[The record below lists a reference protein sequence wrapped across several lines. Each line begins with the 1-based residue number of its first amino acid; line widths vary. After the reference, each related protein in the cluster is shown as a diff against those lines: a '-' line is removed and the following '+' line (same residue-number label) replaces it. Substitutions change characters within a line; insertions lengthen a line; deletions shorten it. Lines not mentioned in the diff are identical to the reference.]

1 MAYKPTLKFPGLR
14 VLIAEDNPLNME
26 ILTMMLSHFELIPET
41 ATNGDQAIAKAQQ
54 SEFDLLI
61 LDIHMPIKTGI
72 DVAKSVRDSGLH
84 QPIIVALTA
93 SATEQEIESKYFD
106 AYLSKPMELIGL
118 EEVLKKFF
126 SDKSV
131 QKQA

>member
-1 MAYKPTLKFPGLR
+1 MRFPGLR

-41 ATNGDQAIAKAQQ
+41 ATNGDLAIAKAQQ

-72 DVAKSVRDSGLH
+72 DVAKSVRASGLY

-93 SATEQEIESKYFD
+93 SATEQKNESQYFD

-118 EEVLKKFF
+118 ETLLKKFF

-131 QKQA
+131 QKQI